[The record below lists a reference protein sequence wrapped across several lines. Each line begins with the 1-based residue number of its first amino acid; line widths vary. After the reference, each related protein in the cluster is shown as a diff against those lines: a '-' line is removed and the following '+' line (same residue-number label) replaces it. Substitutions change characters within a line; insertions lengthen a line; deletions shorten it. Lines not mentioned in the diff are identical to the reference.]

1 VLSRR
6 SAIRFGAVAL
16 ALTALA
22 LAVSG
27 CNRSFDGSAV
37 PGGYLTPKDIEA
49 TTGSTG
55 VRIDKNPAGTYVFV
69 EGASGRHILEVR
81 TGSDLDFKRW
91 KDVAGAYRAPVS
103 GLGREA
109 YQGPVEG
116 REPTT
121 IAVVKGDHALQMTA
135 PSDMMGP
142 AMSYEQLFGVATI
155 AAGRM

>member
-6 SAIRFGAVAL
+6 GAVRFAAL
-16 ALTALA
+16 AALA
-22 LAVSG
+22 AFASTASA

-55 VRIDKNPAGTYVFV
+55 VRIDKSSSGTYVFV

-81 TGSDLDFKRW
+81 TGTDVDFRRW
-91 KDVAGAYRAPVS
+91 KDVAGAYRAPVA

-135 PSDMMGP
+135 PSDMMGA

-155 AAGRM
+155 AAGRL